1 MQHSEDPLSIARRF
15 AIEER
20 PCSAEPY
27 GSGHINDTF
36 RIETEAGKRP
46 AYLLQWINHHVFR
59 DPPSLMANMRRV
71 SEHLKAR
78 IRDAGGDPA
87 REAVTVVPAADGR
100 DYCRDKAGGYW
111 RLLTFVAGTH
121 SYDQVE
127 NPVVARE
134 TGRGFGRFQNLLSDF
149 DSTSLVETIPRFHD
163 MEWRLQNLDAAWS
176 EDSAGRR
183 GELGREMDFVNRRRE
198 DMVRLFRMAKTGE
211 LPIRVTHNDT
221 KVNNI
226 LFDAHQRALC
236 VIDLDTVM
244 PGVVHYDFGDA
255 VRTATNTAAEDEP
268 QVDRVTS
275 DPRLFHAFAEGFLS
289 ELAPRLTQS
298 EVETLVLAPPYMT
311 FIMGVR
317 FLTDF
322 LEGDVYYK
330 IHRPSQ
336 NIDRAR
342 AQFRLVESMESQQAS
357 RDAAIRRL
365 CGVRE

>member
-1 MQHSEDPLSIARRF
+1 M
-15 AIEER
+15 
-20 PCSAEPY
+20 
-27 GSGHINDTF
+27 
-36 RIETEAGKRP
+36 
-46 AYLLQWINHHVFR
+46 
-59 DPPSLMANMRRV
+59 
-71 SEHLKAR
+71 
-78 IRDAGGDPA
+78 
-87 REAVTVVPAADGR
+87 
-100 DYCRDKAGGYW
+100 
-111 RLLTFVAGTH
+111 LTFVAGTH

>member
-1 MQHSEDPLSIARRF
+1 MQHAEDLLSIAHRF
-15 AIEER
+15 AVDGKPR
-20 PCSAEPY
+20 SAQPY

-36 RIETEAGKRP
+36 RVETDDAGGK

-59 DPPSLMANMRRV
+59 DPPSLMDNMRRV

-78 IRDAGGDPA
+78 IRDVGGDPM
-87 REAVTVVPAADGR
+87 REAVTVVSAADGR
-100 DYCRDKAGGYW
+100 DYYRDHGGGYW
-111 RLLTFVAGTH
+111 RMLTFVSGTH

-149 DSTSLVETIPRFHD
+149 DGSSLVETIPRFHD
-163 MEWRLQNLDAAWS
+163 MEWRLENLDAAWS
-176 EDSAGRR
+176 DDTAGRKSGLEREMAFVDQRR
-183 GELGREMDFVNRRRE
+183 GE
-198 DMVRLFRMAKTGE
+198 MVRLFRMAKTGE

-226 LFDAHQRALC
+226 LFDAQEQALC

-244 PGVVHYDFGDA
+244 PGIVHYDFGDA

-268 QVDRVTS
+268 EVARVAS
-275 DPRLFHAFAEGFLS
+275 DPQLFDAFAEGFLG
-289 ELAPRLTQS
+289 ELAPRLARR
-298 EVETLVLAPPYMT
+298 EVETLVAAPPYMT

-317 FLTDF
+317 FLTDY

-330 IHRPSQ
+330 THRPSQ

-342 AQFRLVESMESQQAS
+342 AQFRLVESMESQRES
-357 RDAAIRRL
+357 REATIRRL
-365 CGVRE
+365 CGARE